1 MQNNSD
7 SSKSGGFRKFFQE
20 KGYYIVLFLCV
31 VAVGI
36 SGYLFVSNAIAE
48 KNSLNESLSVA
59 TSAAVPPDAQA
70 GAGKKTQST
79 QTAPKSGARDSDTA
93 ETAAI
98 LEGDDAVR
106 AAAEALR
113 VWPVSGSALAA
124 YSVDKLSY
132 NATVKDWRTH
142 EGVDLAAVAG
152 TPVKAA
158 CAGTVTAVYDDEF
171 LGTTVVLSHTDGY
184 TTQYANL
191 AAVPTVSVGDTVEA
205 GKVLGSVGATA
216 ILEAG
221 EDSHLHFA
229 VYHDGSPVDPAEFI
243 G

>member
-20 KGYYIVLFLCV
+20 KGYYIVLFLCI

-36 SGYLFVSNAIAE
+36 SGYIFVSNAIAE

-59 TSAAVPPDAQA
+59 TNATVPSDAQSNT
-70 GAGKKTQST
+70 GKEN
-79 QTAPKSGARDSDTA
+79 QTAKASAEQA
-93 ETAAI
+93 ETAEAASI
-98 LEGDDAVR
+98 LDGDDAVR
-106 AAAEALR
+106 AAAEAVR
-113 VWPVSGSALAA
+113 VWPVSGSAVMA

-132 NATVKDWRTH
+132 NTTVKDWRTH

-184 TTQYANL
+184 TTQYSNL
-191 AAVPTVSVGDTVEA
+191 AEVPTVSVGDAVESGA
-205 GKVLGSVGATA
+205 VLGSVGATA
-216 ILEAG
+216 ILESG
-221 EDSHLHFA
+221 EDAHLHFA
-229 VYHDGSPVDPAEFI
+229 VYQDGAPVDPAEFI